1 MMSYARFLLLC
12 LHPNG
17 NFYITLPCTMNE
29 FQNVETSTLVEM
41 LAQHTQQLTSMLLSA
56 VNAKEFADCK
66 KMIAQLQS
74 EINLRQARSHNTIST
89 RPDVPSPTD
98 TTI

>member
-1 MMSYARFLLLC
+1 
-12 LHPNG
+12 
-17 NFYITLPCTMNE
+17 MNK

-41 LAQHTQQLTSMLLSA
+41 LAKQTQQLTSMLLSA

-66 KMIAQLQS
+66 IMIAQLQS
-74 EINLRQARSHNTIST
+74 EINLRRAQSDNTTST
-89 RPDVPSPTD
+89 RPDVRSQTD

>member
-1 MMSYARFLLLC
+1 
-12 LHPNG
+12 
-17 NFYITLPCTMNE
+17 MNE
-29 FQNVETSTLVEM
+29 FQDLETSTLIDM
-41 LAQHTQQLTSMLLSA
+41 LAQHTQQLTSLLLSA

-74 EINLRQARSHNTIST
+74 EINLRRAHSDHTTST
-89 RPDVPSPTD
+89 RPDIPSQTD

>member
-1 MMSYARFLLLC
+1 
-12 LHPNG
+12 
-17 NFYITLPCTMNE
+17 MND

-66 KMIAQLQS
+66 RIITQLQS
-74 EINLRQARSHNTIST
+74 EINIRRAQSDNTIFT
-89 RPDVPSPTD
+89 RPDVPSQTD